1 MKRKDLSFRFPKMKL
16 VKIPIQK
23 IIRDN
28 SKWIFELLKFN
39 NS

>member
-23 IIRDN
+23 IRDN